1 MNTPYASQQRQ
12 ALNNAPPQA
21 AEGWALIE
29 MARRLDEARR
39 AEPGP
44 DRDAQMTD
52 LVRRN
57 WRMWTLLQAAL
68 VDPECTVPLEIRQNL
83 LNLSNFIDK
92 RSVDLLAAMDAAK
105 LDVLININRQIGAG
119 LMGNPSDDPA
129 EAARLRAE
137 AAETQTGGQGDDAPA
152 PAPAAG
158 SAADTPGA
166 PARAQGDV
174 TTDTEA

>member
-29 MARRLDEARR
+29 MARRIDEAKR
-39 AEPGP
+39 AEPGSE
-44 DRDAQMTD
+44 RDAQLTD

-92 RSVDLLAAMDAAK
+92 RSVDLLAEMDAAK
-105 LDVLININRQIGAG
+105 LDVLVNINRQIGAG

-129 EAARLRAE
+129 EAARLKAE
-137 AAETQTGGQGDDAPA
+137 AAERQKAVPDEAEAAGAPA
-152 PAPAAG
+152 PSAPT
-158 SAADTPGA
+158 TPGDA
-166 PARAQGDV
+166 

>member
-1 MNTPYASQQRQ
+1 VNTPYASQQRQ

-29 MARRLDEARR
+29 MARRIDEAKR
-39 AEPGP
+39 AEPTP
-44 DRDAQMTD
+44 ERDAQLTD

-105 LDVLININRQIGAG
+105 LDVLVNINRQIGAG

-129 EAARLRAE
+129 EAARLKAQ
-137 AAETQTGGQGDDAPA
+137 AAERQATAAVERQDAPA
-152 PAPAAG
+152 AATPSTPAAPT
-158 SAADTPGA
+158 TPGDA
-166 PARAQGDV
+166 